1 MLHRTII
8 DAIQVTVVAGIMLAG
23 ATADGAMADGVTVD
37 GGWGMGAP
45 SLAMKVSSEV
55 ASEERPRDLSL
66 PPGGLTS
73 GSRDDRVAPWH
84 LRPVRW

>member
-1 MLHRTII
+1 MGPWRM
-8 DAIQVTVVAGIMLAG
+8 GSRW
-23 ATADGAMADGVTVD
+23 MAA
-37 GGWGMGAP
+37 WGMGAP
-45 SLAMKVSSEV
+45 SLVMKVSSEV